1 MKIDFKLE
9 GNRMERLEVEGSNIE
24 LAAGVGYLA
33 RLICSAAWKTNP
45 ESAKALKR
53 AIMSVMSPD
62 SPTWDPKQDVQGIFI
77 TKGVTE

>member
-9 GNRMERLEVEGSNIE
+9 GNRMEYLEVEGSNIE

-33 RLICSAAWKTNP
+33 GMLYSATWKLNP
-45 ESAKALKR
+45 EAAKALKW
-53 AIMSVMSPD
+53 AIMAAMSPD

-77 TKGVTE
+77 TQEVTE

>member
-33 RLICSAAWKTNP
+33 RLIYSATRKTNP
-45 ESAKALKR
+45 ESAKAFKW
-53 AIMSVMSPD
+53 AIMSAMSPG

-77 TKGVTE
+77 TQEVTE